1 MRGHVYLSSQVLCQL
16 LHLALSS
23 AQTIN
28 VKGPGT
34 VSLEKANSIKSDA
47 KLVYEKL
54 WKIERNAISR
64 FTYDDAKSMRKMSLK
79 GERRMVWIA
88 KEIQR
93 QNAKGTQLRATT
105 KLNARKFTAAK
116 ANENAEQRNKR
127 R

>member
-1 MRGHVYLSSQVLCQL
+1 MDDWISVQPLWSGELKKMRGHVYLSSQVLCQL

-64 FTYDDAKSMRKMSLK
+64 FTYDDAKSMKKMSLK

-93 QNAKGTQLRATT
+93 QN
-105 KLNARKFTAAK
+105 
-116 ANENAEQRNKR
+116 E
-127 R
+127 